1 MLYTVY
7 LELFIWHIYEQ
18 YVIFITLSA
27 DYIYSDYW
35 VISWYIQYFIYDL
48 YTHYTVRVHT
58 KILLYAQSHLSFLPL
73 YENVVSCTWY
83 ILCVIWEGCIDIWIK
98 IKKGLLSSIQHNKR
112 LIWFFILSYKTQ
124 YNLYPCHT
132 YFMIILHG
140 IVCNIY

>member
-48 YTHYTVRVHT
+48 YTQYTVRVHT

-73 YENVVSCTWY
+73 YENVVRCNWY
-83 ILCVIWEGCIDIWIK
+83 ILCVTWDGCIDIWIK
-98 IKKGLLSSIQHNKR
+98 KGRSDVINTKR
-112 LIWFFILSYKTQ
+112 LLRFYLTKHST
-124 YNLYPCHT
+124 T
-132 YFMIILHG
+132 YIHVTHISWLFYME
-140 IVCNIY
+140 